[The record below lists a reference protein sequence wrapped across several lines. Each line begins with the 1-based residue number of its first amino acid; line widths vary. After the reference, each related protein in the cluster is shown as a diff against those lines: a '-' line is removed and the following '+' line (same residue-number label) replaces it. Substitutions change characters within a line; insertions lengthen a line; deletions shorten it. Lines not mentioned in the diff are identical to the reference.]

1 MYHIIYM
8 KNKTIA
14 LTKTASKDN
23 AYSLYFQLIS
33 TGNQVSVY
41 DPDNNL
47 IIGREIII

>member
-14 LTKTASKDN
+14 VTKTASKYN
-23 AYSLYFQLIS
+23 AYSLYFQLTS
-33 TGNQVSVY
+33 AGNRVSVY
-41 DPDNNL
+41 DPDNEL